1 MLLKIRNVL
10 CQWWRAESFS
20 INFLTFL
27 LPHFSLV
34 IPFYYKNNI
43 SCEISFSI
51 LTHIIC
57 LNGSVSWKGKKTISV
72 FGKTIPQHN
81 VFIICLKN
89 NPYFLMCQ
97 INTLHTP
104 KTRRRLRR
112 RQHTI
117 NKYVMIPT
125 VEENDWKPH
134 DDRNKVFIQSQNKV
148 MSSFNKISLFV
159 QSRSPGAG

>member
-1 MLLKIRNVL
+1 MPKLDDKIGYTPWSVWHIATYVLSNWNKQSDRNFTPQIMLLKIRNVL

-43 SCEISFSI
+43 SCEFSFSI

-57 LNGSVSWKGKKTISV
+57 SNGSVSWKGQKTISV

-81 VFIICLKN
+81 DFIIWLKN
-89 NPYFLMCQ
+89 NPFPHLFITFYEMCLM
-97 INTLHTP
+97 
-104 KTRRRLRR
+104 
-112 RQHTI
+112 
-117 NKYVMIPT
+117 
-125 VEENDWKPH
+125 
-134 DDRNKVFIQSQNKV
+134 IQSV
-148 MSSFNKISLFV
+148 RLF
-159 QSRSPGAG
+159 R